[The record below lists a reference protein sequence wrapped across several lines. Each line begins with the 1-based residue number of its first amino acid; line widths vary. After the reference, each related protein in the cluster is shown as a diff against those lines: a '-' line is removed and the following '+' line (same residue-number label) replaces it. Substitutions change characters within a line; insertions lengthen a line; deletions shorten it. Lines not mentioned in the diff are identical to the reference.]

1 MADEYE
7 RTRISNYTLGGASQE
22 EVILE
27 IENRA
32 NLSAFKVKL

>member
-7 RTRISNYTLGGASQE
+7 RTKINNYTRGEANRE

-32 NLSAFKVKL
+32 NLSAFKVEL